1 MTTGATTGAT
11 CTLACEG
18 DILGGQRDLALNV
31 AQEMIDASS
40 RDSSRWG
47 ESLPGTKK
55 WTITLSALFIYND
68 VAKKVIQDHILT
80 GSPATISV
88 IITTPD
94 GSTYTGE
101 CIVSSFDIAAPYN
114 DVMMMSATLEGS
126 DALLASVS

>member
-1 MTTGATTGAT
+1 MTTGAVTGAN

-18 DILGGQRDLALNV
+18 DILGGQLNLSLDV
-31 AQEMIDASS
+31 TQEAIDASS

-55 WTITLSALFIYND
+55 WSISLDAVYIYND

-88 IITTPD
+88 IITMPD
-94 GSTYTGE
+94 SATYTGE
-101 CIVSSFDIAAPYN
+101 CMVSAFNLAAPYN
-114 DVMMMSATLEGS
+114 DMLKMTATLDGT